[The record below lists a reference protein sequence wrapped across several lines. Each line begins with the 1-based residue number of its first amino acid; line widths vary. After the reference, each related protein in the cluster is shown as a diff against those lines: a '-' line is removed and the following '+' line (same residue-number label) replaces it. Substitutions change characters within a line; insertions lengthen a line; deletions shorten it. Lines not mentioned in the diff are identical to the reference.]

1 MSATTIRRRAGA
13 SAAPAMQAA
22 RVGALVVSLVG
33 LPLGPVGAEDAL
45 PTARECLEAAAAAAD
60 AWADDARLVWVE
72 NDAAVDA
79 SGRAAA
85 WGFLYYSPEHGA
97 MRSWSVRG
105 GVITTGEDHAITA
118 PAPALVEWVDSSAI
132 AARVLG
138 RGQQSCAACSLES
151 LLLVQG
157 VFAPGPTWVGVFG
170 GNGGPRHY
178 VVCDATSGE
187 IVRDWRG

>member
-1 MSATTIRRRAGA
+1 MSATPIRRRAGG
-13 SAAPAMQAA
+13 SAVRAVQAA
-22 RVGALVVSLVG
+22 RVWAFVVSILG
-33 LPLGPVGAEDAL
+33 LPWGHVGADDAL
-45 PTARECLEAAAAAAD
+45 RSARECLEVAAAAAD

-79 SGRAAA
+79 VGRAAA
-85 WGFLYYSPEHGA
+85 WGFLYYSPAHGA

-105 GVITTGEDHAITA
+105 GVITTAEDHAITA

-132 AARVLG
+132 AAPVLDRG
-138 RGQQSCAACSLES
+138 RQSCTACSLES

-178 VVCDATSGE
+178 VVCDATSGK

>member
-1 MSATTIRRRAGA
+1 MSATPIRKRAGG
-13 SAAPAMQAA
+13 SAARAMQAA
-22 RVGALVVSLVG
+22 RVWALVVAC
-33 LPLGPVGAEDAL
+33 LGVPPARGGAEPEL
-45 PTARECLEAAAAAAD
+45 RTARECLEVAAAAAD

-79 SGRAAA
+79 AGRAAA
-85 WGFLYYSPEHGA
+85 WGFLYYSPAHGA

-105 GVITTGEDHAITA
+105 GVITTAEDHAITA
-118 PAPALVEWVDSSAI
+118 PAPALVEWVDSSAV
-132 AARVLG
+132 AARVLD
-138 RGQQSCAACSLES
+138 RGQQSCTACSLES
-151 LLLVQG
+151 LLLVHG

-178 VVCDATSGE
+178 IVCDATSGE

>member
-1 MSATTIRRRAGA
+1 MSATPIRRRAGA
-13 SAAPAMQAA
+13 RAVPAVKAA
-22 RVGALVVSLVG
+22 RAWALVVSLLGV
-33 LPLGPVGAEDAL
+33 PLGHVGAEDAL
-45 PTARECLEAAAAAAD
+45 RTARECLDVAAAAAD

-79 SGRAAA
+79 SGRSAA
-85 WGFLYYSPEHGA
+85 WGFLYYSPSHGA

-105 GVITTGEDHAITA
+105 GVITTAEDHAVTA

-138 RGQQSCAACSLES
+138 RGQQSCTACSLES